1 MLVKFSALVV
11 TLLLM
16 AELSSA
22 QRKLP
27 NFSFEPHTTEFAN
40 ANRKYNAENEFIDT
54 LKDEH
59 IITMLFKILRDNPE
73 LQVQIIGHT
82 ALNEKSR
89 LGELRA
95 NLVYNRMVRLGI
107 KKERMK
113 TENFGHTSPILS
125 DDVTLSLPTV
135 VEKEAANQKNRRV
148 EVKVVDLVDE

>member
-1 MLVKFSALVV
+1 
-11 TLLLM
+11 
-16 AELSSA
+16 
-22 QRKLP
+22 
-27 NFSFEPHTTEFAN
+27 
-40 ANRKYNAENEFIDT
+40 
-54 LKDEH
+54 
-59 IITMLFKILRDNPE
+59 MLFKILRDNPE